1 MSPRTE
7 EQFEEIRGSRKKEIM
22 QTALALFA
30 NQGFHATSISS
41 IANKAEISKGLLYNY
56 FSGKD
61 DLLKAIMEEG
71 IQQITGPFDPNRD
84 GILTENEFIFYVE
97 EIFDIMNRDAVFFKL
112 YFSLL
117 MQPGVF
123 DKYIDKMKDALAVF
137 SKLLVP
143 FFKEKGIEEPE
154 EEVIFF
160 GALLDGLGFYYIN
173 EPDYFPLE
181 QMKKRIYRLYQVN
194 PEGR

>member
-1 MSPRTE
+1 
-7 EQFEEIRGSRKKEIM
+7 M